1 MKHLPQTYKGISAS
15 PGKIYGPVLKIISS
29 NHLILEKIIHPKK
42 IQAEI
47 SKFQTAL
54 SKTKTELDSI
64 VTKNSLEN
72 EDLKDILIAQM
83 CMLDDPILIN
93 GVKNRIETKFENA
106 PLALFHEIERISK
119 EFEDINDEYIRERSA
134 DVRDIGKRIENNLL
148 GKKSDYHI
156 LSNLKSPVIIVASE
170 LTPSQMLHMDKSNIK
185 GIATERGGRTG
196 HMAILAKHFEIPA
209 VVGIKGITGDIIEGE
224 FIFLDGDSGCI
235 YRNPQISQIKN
246 YGFSE
251 SFPRENN
258 LEKISH
264 VCYTQDKERIHIKVN
279 LESPEDCK
287 NIIQSGAE
295 GVGLFRTETLLM
307 ESIHHNVSE
316 EDQFQIY
323 KKIAEGLEGKQF
335 TIRTFDVGADKLE
348 METPEDNPFLGN
360 RGIRYSLRNT
370 DKFKKQLRAIL
381 RATHYGNISIMF
393 PMITQMGEFLES
405 KRILNECKL
414 ELSKKGYKYKN
425 PKLGIM
431 VETPACALSLEIFSN
446 ECDFFSVGT
455 NDLLQYFMAVD
466 RNNSDISDLYNP
478 YNYAFLKTLKMISEV
493 SNTHKI
499 PLSLCGELA
508 SDLNFTIFLIGIGFR
523 ELSVALP
530 MVKKIKKLISGIDL
544 SQAKR
549 LAQEVLKLSQE
560 ERFAEVEAYLF
571 NLHLLN

>member
-1 MKHLPQTYKGISAS
+1 
-15 PGKIYGPVLKIISS
+15 
-29 NHLILEKIIHPKK
+29 
-42 IQAEI
+42 
-47 SKFQTAL
+47 
-54 SKTKTELDSI
+54 
-64 VTKNSLEN
+64 
-72 EDLKDILIAQM
+72 
-83 CMLDDPILIN
+83 
-93 GVKNRIETKFENA
+93 
-106 PLALFHEIERISK
+106 
-119 EFEDINDEYIRERSA
+119 
-134 DVRDIGKRIENNLL
+134 
-148 GKKSDYHI
+148 
-156 LSNLKSPVIIVASE
+156 
-170 LTPSQMLHMDKSNIK
+170 
-185 GIATERGGRTG
+185 
-196 HMAILAKHFEIPA
+196 
-209 VVGIKGITGDIIEGE
+209 
-224 FIFLDGDSGCI
+224 
-235 YRNPQISQIKN
+235 
-246 YGFSE
+246 
-251 SFPRENN
+251 
-258 LEKISH
+258 
-264 VCYTQDKERIHIKVN
+264 
-279 LESPEDCK
+279 
-287 NIIQSGAE
+287 
-295 GVGLFRTETLLM
+295 M

-493 SNTHKI
+493 SNTHEI

-530 MVKKIKKLISGIDL
+530 MVKKIKKLISGIDI

-560 ERFAEVEAYLF
+560 EKFAEVEAYLF

>member
-1 MKHLPQTYKGISAS
+1 MKSIPLIYKGISAS
-15 PGKIYGPVLKIISS
+15 PGKIYGPVLKMISS
-29 NHLILEKIIHPKK
+29 NHLILETNIQPKK
-42 IQAEI
+42 IGAEI
-47 SKFQTAL
+47 LKFQTAL
-54 SKTKTELDSI
+54 KKTKTELDSI
-64 VTKNSLEN
+64 VTKNSIEN

-119 EFEDINDEYIRERSA
+119 EFEEINDDYIRERSA

-156 LSNLKSPVIIVASE
+156 LSDLKSPVIIVASE

-209 VVGIKGITGDIIEGE
+209 VVGIKGITNEISEGE
-224 FIFLDGDSGCI
+224 FIFLDGDIGCI
-235 YRNPQISQIKN
+235 YKNPQISQIKN

-251 SFPRENN
+251 SFPRSNQSER
-258 LEKISH
+258 ISH
-264 VCYTQDKERIHIKVN
+264 VCYTQDRERIHIKVN

-287 NIIQSGAE
+287 NILQSGAE

-307 ESIHHNVSE
+307 ESLYHNVSE
-316 EDQFQIY
+316 EDQFQTY

-335 TIRTFDVGADKLE
+335 IIRTFDVGADKLK
-348 METPEDNPFLGN
+348 MDTPEDNPFLGN

-381 RATHYGNISIMF
+381 RASYFGNIAIMF
-393 PMITQMGEFLES
+393 PMITQLGEFLES
-405 KRILNECKL
+405 KRLVNECKL
-414 ELSKKGYKYKN
+414 ELNKKGYKYKN

-431 VETPACALSLEIFSN
+431 VETPACALSLEIFSK

-478 YNYAFLKTLKMISEV
+478 YNYAFLKTLGQISEI
-493 SNTHKI
+493 SHANKI

-508 SDLNFTIFLIGIGFR
+508 SDLNFTIFLIGLGFR

-549 LAQEVLKLSQE
+549 LAGEVLKLSKE
-560 ERFAEVEAYLF
+560 EKYTEVEAYLF